1 MYIYVALRQAGCG
14 WVGVVGGGG
23 GGEHTKLHTDK
34 LDLLFTKI
42 LLLYILNYMIIIIM
56 ALVLLLDGRGARL
69 IRV

>member
-14 WVGVVGGGG
+14 WVRVVGGG

-42 LLLYILNYMIIIIM
+42 LLLYILNYMIIMIM
-56 ALVLLLDGRGARL
+56 ALLLDGRGARL